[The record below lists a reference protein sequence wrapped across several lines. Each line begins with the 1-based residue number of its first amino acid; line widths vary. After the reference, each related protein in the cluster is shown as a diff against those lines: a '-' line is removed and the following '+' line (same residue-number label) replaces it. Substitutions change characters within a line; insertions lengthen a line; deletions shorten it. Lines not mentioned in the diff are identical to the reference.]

1 VSRREGKAS
10 GLPFLLATAAASAL
24 STNGLIR
31 EDSMSIRIVPYTLA
45 AAAFLALGLPS
56 ANAQQKPQ
64 PPQSPR
70 LYVLDCGIITPA
82 NVDNYGLKVSEVADT
97 KMITPCFLIVHPRGS
112 MIWDTGEI
120 QDSAFKDGVS
130 PQKLNAYT
138 VDRPLLPQL
147 AAIGYTPANITYLAL
162 SHYHGD
168 HVANAALFARSTWI
182 VQKGDRDAILAPR
195 PAEPSRVPDPK
206 FFEGLAN
213 SKTIV
218 LNGEDHDVFGDGTV
232 FIKSSPGHTPGHQSL
247 FLKLANTG
255 NVLLSGDLYH
265 YPEEIT
271 YKKVPNFDTDREQTA
286 KSREK
291 IEEFV
296 KQNHAQLW
304 IQHDYTA
311 GIKRKMAPEFYD

>member
-1 VSRREGKAS
+1 MSVRTVPFILAAGVFIAS
-10 GLPFLLATAAASAL
+10 GFPA
-24 STNGLIR
+24 
-31 EDSMSIRIVPYTLA
+31 
-45 AAAFLALGLPS
+45 

-64 PPQSPR
+64 PPQSLR

-82 NVDNYGLKVSEVADT
+82 NVDNYGLKPNEVADT
-97 KMITPCFLIVHPRGS
+97 RMVTPCFLIVHPRGTL
-112 MIWDTGEI
+112 MWDTGEI
-120 QDSAFKDGVS
+120 PDSAFQSGVS
-130 PQKLNAYT
+130 PQKLNAFT

-147 AAIGYTPANITYLAL
+147 AAIGYTPSDITYLAL

-168 HVANAALFARSTWI
+168 HVANASLFARSTWI
-182 VQKGDRDAILAPR
+182 VQKGDRDPILAPR
-195 PAEPSRVPDPK
+195 PAGQPSRVPDPK
-206 FFEGLAN
+206 FFTGLAD
-213 SKTIV
+213 SKTV
-218 LNGEDHDVFGDGTV
+218 LLNGEDHDVFGDGTV
-232 FIKSSPGHTPGHQSL
+232 VIKSSPGHTPGHQSL

-286 KSREK
+286 KSRGL

-304 IQHDYTA
+304 IQHDYTS
-311 GIKRKMAPEFYD
+311 GIKRKIAPAFYD